1 MGLDRLII
9 KNFKSIG
16 EPGVDLALKP
26 LTLLVGP
33 NGSGKSSIL
42 EALAIF
48 AQSIGQDRL
57 QTWGELIKAG
67 PSQDEA
73 IPIEEFI
80 HSKSSSLELTLYKGR
95 LGYQYV
101 YDRASKRAHQLLRE
115 ADQDLKSNWNG
126 PILSAGW
133 GEQVNRD
140 FATRDRAEEMERTFR
155 ECLHEKVFYIAALRG
170 RVEPSAPTTEPPA
183 WTGPQG
189 EDLIQLLNWIDKR
202 EHAEVKKHIQEWAS
216 QFGIAAL
223 EAEWLGGNNLG
234 VSYEDPVLEKP
245 LRVALA
251 SHGSRQILTVIV
263 NLLWCQPVSIFL
275 IEEPEISLHP
285 EAQVKVCEL
294 FAEVIAHEKQIIA
307 TTHSHFL
314 LSALGIPVQEGRL
327 RPEDIAVYHIEK
339 KPDSGTIA
347 ERLPVNEKGYI
358 EGWIPSFADV
368 EKRLLR
374 EWVKTIPED

>member
-16 EPGVDLALKP
+16 EPGVDLELRP

-33 NGSGKSSIL
+33 NGGGKSSIL

-48 AQSIGQDRL
+48 AQSIGRDNL
-57 QTWGELIKAG
+57 QTWGDLIKAG
-67 PSQDEA
+67 PSQGEA
-73 IPIEEFI
+73 IPTEEFL
-80 HSKSSSLELTLYKGR
+80 HSKSSSLEL
-95 LGYQYV
+95 
-101 YDRASKRAHQLLRE
+101 
-115 ADQDLKSNWNG
+115 
-126 PILSAGW
+126 
-133 GEQVNRD
+133 
-140 FATRDRAEEMERTFR
+140 
-155 ECLHEKVFYIAALRG
+155 VFYK
-170 RVEPSAPTTEPPA
+170 
-183 WTGPQG
+183 
-189 EDLIQLLNWIDKR
+189 DN
-202 EHAEVKKHIQEWAS
+202 
-216 QFGIAAL
+216 L
-223 EAEWLGGNNLG
+223 EYRYIYQHLG
-234 VSYEDPVLEKP
+234 VSYEDPVLKKP

-263 NLLWCQPVSIFL
+263 NLLWCQPGSIFL

-285 EAQVKVCEL
+285 EAQVKMCEL
-294 FAEVIAHEKQIIA
+294 FAEVIAQEKQIIA

-327 RPEDIAVYHIEK
+327 RPEDIAVYHVEK

-347 ERLPVNEKGYI
+347 EQLPLNEKGYI